1 MKTQEIMG
9 RQIKKLREEL
19 NLSQTELAHM
29 VGYKDKTAIAKI
41 EAGKVNL
48 PQSKISAFAQAL
60 KTEISYLFDTI
71 PDEDF
76 SGSRVSDLEKQ
87 IIIAYRKSDPIDK
100 EMVLRILKIERKNDA
115 EKLA

>member
-1 MKTQEIMG
+1 MKTQETMG

-41 EAGKVNL
+41 EAGKVDL

-71 PDEDF
+71 PEDF
-76 SGSRVSDLEKQ
+76 SDLVLSDLEKQ
-87 IIIAYRKSDPIDK
+87 IILAYRKSDPIDK
-100 EMVLRILKIERKNDA
+100 EMVLRILKIERKNDV